1 MSILAAGVLCTG
13 CELLVTFE
21 SVPEGTGGGGT
32 GGAAVPQGGGGT
44 TSTTGGSGGATTTA
58 LPECTGNAECDDTNL
73 CTADTCEEG
82 TCSNVPTGEG
92 RPCGQQP
99 AEPCQQSV
107 CMSGM
112 CVLQNLPDGTVVAPG
127 DKNIPSGAGD
137 CRDGVCIGGATTLVS
152 NFLNCVDPVP
162 ANCVVPTCTM
172 AGQCMTSGGASPA
185 PAGYPCDSDGNG
197 SLNGTC
203 DGLGTAASNCQ
214 P

>member
-32 GGAAVPQGGGGT
+32 TSTAQGGGT
-44 TSTTGGSGGATTTA
+44 TSTTEGGGGTATTTTSTA
-58 LPECTGNAECDDTNL
+58 LPECTGNAECDDSNP
-73 CTADTCEEG
+73 CTADTCVAG

-127 DKNIPSGAGD
+127 DKNIPSGQTD
-137 CRDGVCIGGATTLVS
+137 CRDGTCVGGTLTMVP
-152 NFLNCVDPVP
+152 NFLNCNDPGPGNCAVP
-162 ANCVVPTCTM
+162 SCNSV
-172 AGQCMTSGGASPA
+172 GQCLSGAGAMDA
-185 PAGYPCDSDGNG
+185 PAGFPCDTNGDG
-197 SLNGTC
+197 SLDGEC
-203 DGLGTAASNCQ
+203 DVSGNCQ